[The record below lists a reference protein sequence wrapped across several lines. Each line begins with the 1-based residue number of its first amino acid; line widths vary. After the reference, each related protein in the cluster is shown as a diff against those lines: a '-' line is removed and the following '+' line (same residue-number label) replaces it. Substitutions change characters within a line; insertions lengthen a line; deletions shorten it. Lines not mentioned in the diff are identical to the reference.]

1 MIFELLKFQVSNFSI
16 YLSLGNAV
24 SALQNGIV
32 ELGNGGKQMSRW
44 CNQPIKMGN
53 IGSIEPG
60 LNTIKHMDFTKP
72 RSTYFPNGHV
82 RNAWR
87 IQPPGYSTIAV
98 GNVLPSHLQYSSK
111 RRQEWQ
117 NHQSKIEKGIITHYQ
132 PFKIIYF
139 SWGAFTNFHDFCMSF
154 SRAFSGTPFPS
165 RGPADVS
172 FTEIV
177 PYPLQLEVQLPCQP
191 KWSKFWWSN
200 RVKSTEMI
208 FNPQCLMVKF
218 MFA

>member
-1 MIFELLKFQVSNFSI
+1 MAEVDVTRLKLQIDSHTCTVHNLGISRVNFQTWKIGKVYGIGIVEFTMIFELLKFQVQVSNFSI
-16 YLSLGNAV
+16 FLSLGNAV

-72 RSTYFPNGHV
+72 RSTYFPNDHV

-117 NHQSKIEKGIITHYQ
+117 NQQLKIGKGIIKHYQ
-132 PFKIIYF
+132 PF
-139 SWGAFTNFHDFCMSF
+139 
-154 SRAFSGTPFPS
+154 
-165 RGPADVS
+165 
-172 FTEIV
+172 
-177 PYPLQLEVQLPCQP
+177 
-191 KWSKFWWSN
+191 
-200 RVKSTEMI
+200 
-208 FNPQCLMVKF
+208 
-218 MFA
+218 